1 MIATLIFANPWPWW
15 LVVPL
20 LVTVGALLAWL
31 YRRERK
37 QVPARIGLLLTALRI
52 ALVVM
57 LFLTLLAPVIST
69 QITRTTKDSLL
80 LLVDQSRSM
89 GIRDDPR
96 GPMRAE
102 QVRKVFNDE
111 LLRKLQNI
119 SQLRTYR
126 IAVSAATFDPH
137 APWAAPDGN
146 STDLG
151 RPTVTALMD
160 LATERVGAAIMV
172 SDGGHNR
179 GPNPLEAAARLAGRQ
194 VKLFTVGIGP
204 STPPKDIA
212 VTEVASSGLVFSGD
226 EAAATVAVTSS
237 GYRGQRVPVRVLQN
251 GKVIGESY
259 VTPGADPSRD
269 TTLVGFRPQGEG
281 SQLLTAEVPPQPGEA
296 NAENNAR
303 SFRVQVLKDKLRIL
317 LIESQP
323 RWEFRYLK
331 NDLLRDKPVELT
343 TILLAEPNH
352 PPMPS
357 SRQEWFKYSVIVL
370 GDLVPGQ
377 LSPAAEQQLES
388 FVADNGGTLIAIAG
402 RRGMPAAWRGQ
413 RLADLL
419 PVLPA
424 AEPIEGK
431 ELRLQLSPAGREHP
445 ITHLMP
451 DPAANEK
458 LWTELPPFYWQWPVA
473 SIKPAATV
481 LLTTT
486 VSPLLVTQYYGI
498 GKVLFLG
505 SDNTW
510 RWRFKVADE
519 NFHRFWGQIIRW
531 AARSP
536 FSARDEHVMI
546 GTSRDEF
553 AEGDPVGV
561 EARVLGADF
570 SPLNDSEVT
579 AIVFQNDKPL
589 RRIRME
595 HVAGSGGLYRCAIN
609 DLPRAEYALRL
620 EVPALPQKLSQAA
633 ALFGVRDLPSQ
644 ETQAVAMNESLLK
657 EMAALTGGK
666 FLHLNEA
673 NRLADELKFLERSE
687 KVSLELELWDTPWWF
702 AFFCV
707 LIITEWSLRKWNG
720 LV

>member
-15 LVVPL
+15 FTVPL
-20 LVTVGALLAWL
+20 LSGVGVLLAWL

-37 QVPARIGLLLTALRI
+37 QVSPRIGLLLTTLRI

-69 QITRTTKDSLL
+69 QITRTMKDTLL

-89 GIRDDPR
+89 AIRDDPR
-96 GPMRAE
+96 GPTRAE
-102 QVRKVFNDE
+102 QVRKVFDTV
-111 LLRKLQNI
+111 LLNKLQTT
-119 SQLRTYR
+119 SQLRAYR
-126 IAVSAATFDPH
+126 FAASATAFDTRE
-137 APWAAPDGN
+137 PWAGPDGDA
-146 STDLG
+146 TDLG
-151 RPTVTALMD
+151 RPAVTALTD
-160 LATERVGAAIMV
+160 LATERVGAVVMV

-179 GPNPLEAAARLAGRQ
+179 GPNPLEAAAKIAERQ
-194 VKLFTVGIGP
+194 AKLFTIGIGP
-204 STPPKDIA
+204 TTPPKDIA

-226 EAAATVAVTSS
+226 EVSATVAVASS

-251 GKVIGESY
+251 GKAIGESY
-259 VTPGADPSRD
+259 VTPGADPSCD
-269 TTLVGFRPQGEG
+269 TAIISFRPQGEG
-281 SQLLTAEVPPQPGEA
+281 SQLLTVEVPTQPGEA

-303 SFRVQVLKDKLRIL
+303 VFRVQVLKDKLRIL

-352 PPMPS
+352 PPLPS
-357 SRQEWFKYSVIVL
+357 SRQEWFKYSVIIL
-370 GDLVPGQ
+370 GDLTPDQ
-377 LSPAAEQQLES
+377 LTPASEQQLES

-402 RRGMPAAWRGQ
+402 RRGMPAAWRNQ

-419 PVLPA
+419 PIVPA
-424 AEPIEGK
+424 TEASEGK
-431 ELRLQLSPAGREHP
+431 ELHLQLSPAGREHP
-445 ITHLMP
+445 ITHLVP
-451 DPAANEK
+451 DPVANEK
-458 LWTELPPFYWQWPVA
+458 LWTELPPFYWQWPAA
-473 SIKPAATV
+473 STKPAATA
-481 LLTTT
+481 LLTTA

-536 FSARDEHVMI
+536 FSARDQHVMI
-546 GTSRDEF
+546 GTARDEF
-553 AEGDPVGV
+553 GEGDPVKV

-579 AIVFQNDKPL
+579 AVVYQDNKPL
-589 RRIRME
+589 RRVRME
-595 HVAGSGGLYRCAIN
+595 HVAGSGGLYRCAIS
-609 DLPRAEYALRL
+609 DLPRGEYALRL
-620 EVPALPQKLSQAA
+620 EVPALPQKLSQAT

-644 ETQAVAMNESLLK
+644 ETQAVAMNEPLLR

-673 NRLADELKFLERSE
+673 SRLPDELKFLERRE

-702 AFFCV
+702 AVFCL

-720 LV
+720 LA

>member
-20 LVTVGALLAWL
+20 LAGIGVLLAWL

-37 QVPARIGLLLTALRI
+37 QVSPRVGVLLTALRI

-57 LFLTLLAPVIST
+57 LFFTLLAPVIST
-69 QITRTTKDSLL
+69 QITRTTKDTLL

-89 GIRDDPR
+89 AIRDDPR
-96 GPMRAE
+96 GPTRAE
-102 QVRKVFNDE
+102 QVRKVFDAV
-111 LLRKLQNI
+111 LLNKLQNT
-119 SQLRTYR
+119 SQLHAYR
-126 IAVSAATFDPH
+126 FAASGAAFDPRE
-137 APWAAPDGN
+137 PWAGPDGDT
-146 STDLG
+146 TDLG
-151 RPTVTALMD
+151 RPAAAALTD
-160 LATERVGAAIMV
+160 LGTERVGAAVLV
-172 SDGGHNR
+172 SDGVHNR
-179 GPNPLEAAARLAGRQ
+179 GPNPLEAAAKFAERQ

-212 VTEVASSGLVFSGD
+212 VAEVASSGLVFSGD
-226 EAAATVAVTSS
+226 EASATVAITSS
-237 GYRGQRVPVRVLQN
+237 GYRGQRAPVRVLQN

-259 VTPGADPSRD
+259 VTPGGDPSRD
-269 TTLVGFRPQGEG
+269 TAIISFRPQGDG
-281 SQLLTAEVPPQPGEA
+281 SQLLSVEVPPQPGEA
-296 NAENNAR
+296 NAENNVR
-303 SFRVQVLKDKLRIL
+303 LFRVQVLKDKLKIL
-317 LIESQP
+317 LIESHP

-352 PPMPS
+352 PPLPS
-357 SRQEWFKYSVIVL
+357 SRQEWFKYSVIIL
-370 GDLVPGQ
+370 GDLTPNQ
-377 LSPAAEQQLES
+377 LTPAAEQQLES

-402 RRGMPAAWRGQ
+402 RRGMPAAWRNQ

-419 PVLPA
+419 PIVPA
-424 AEPIEGK
+424 AEAVEGK
-431 ELRLQLSPAGREHP
+431 ELQLQLSPAGREHP
-445 ITHLMP
+445 ITHLVP

-458 LWTELPPFYWQWPVA
+458 LWTELSPFYWQWPAA
-473 SIKPAATV
+473 STKPAATA
-481 LLTTT
+481 LITTA

-536 FSARDEHVMI
+536 FSARDQHVMI

-553 AEGDPVGV
+553 GEGDPVKV

-579 AIVFQNDKPL
+579 AVVFKDNQPL
-589 RRIRME
+589 RRVRME

-644 ETQAVAMNESLLK
+644 ETQAVAMNEPLLK

-666 FLHLNEA
+666 FLRLNEA
-673 NRLADELKFLERSE
+673 SRLPDELKFLERRE

-702 AFFCV
+702 AVFCL
-707 LIITEWSLRKWNG
+707 LIITEWSVRKWNG
-720 LV
+720 LA